1 MLFSTFSACR
11 IKYLFEKEKTKK
23 KNLSNRYAGTKY
35 SRGVSFAVFV
45 SAVNVNG
52 RIHTRDGLSV

>member
-1 MLFSTFSACR
+1 MLFSAFSACR
-11 IKYLFEKEKTKK
+11 INYLFEKEKTKK

-45 SAVNVNG
+45 FCCKRQWPYS
-52 RIHTRDGLSV
+52 H